1 MQLNFNEKRF
11 RSKCSV
17 SCALDLIGDKWTL
30 LIIRDAMFKGYT
42 SFNQFRNS
50 TEKIASNIL
59 TSRLEKLV
67 LNGILTKTKNPTNQ
81 LKFDYE
87 LTEIGMNLRPVLLAL
102 GNWGFESIDNV
113 NNMKDIIKEYEK
125 RKTEHNNG

>member
-1 MQLNFNEKRF
+1 MQLKFDKRQF

-17 SCALDLIGDKWTL
+17 SCSLDLIGDKWTL

-59 TSRLEKLV
+59 AARLEKLV
-67 LNGILTKTKNPTNQ
+67 SNGILTKTKNPTNQ

-87 LTEIGMNLRPVLLAL
+87 LTDIGLNLRPVLLAL
-102 GNWGFESIDNV
+102 GKWGYESIDNV
-113 NNMKDIIKEYEK
+113 NNMNDVIKEYDQ
-125 RKTEHNNG
+125 N

>member
-1 MQLNFNEKRF
+1 MQLNFDKKKF

-30 LIIRDAMFKGYT
+30 LIIRDALFKEYT

-67 LNGILTKTKNPTNQ
+67 SNGILTKTKNRTNQ
-81 LKFDYE
+81 LKYDYK
-87 LTEIGMNLRPVLLAL
+87 LTDIGMNLKPVLLAL
-102 GNWGFESIDNV
+102 GKWGFESIDNV
-113 NNMKDIIKEYEK
+113 NNMKGIIKEYK
-125 RKTEHNNG
+125 KKKN

>member
-1 MQLNFNEKRF
+1 MQLKFDENKF

-17 SCALDLIGDKWTL
+17 SCTLDLIGDKWTL
-30 LIIRDAMFKGYT
+30 LIIRDSMFNGYT

-67 LNGILTKTKNPTNQ
+67 ANGILTKTKNPTNQ
-81 LKFDYE
+81 LKYDYR
-87 LTEIGMNLRPVLLAL
+87 LTDIGLNLKPILLAM
-102 GNWGFESIDNV
+102 GKWGFESINDV
-113 NNMKDIIKEYEK
+113 NNIEDFI
-125 RKTEHNNG
+125 TEN

>member
-1 MQLNFNEKRF
+1 MQLYFDEEKF

-17 SCALDLIGDKWTL
+17 SCSLDLVGDKWTL

-67 LNGILTKTKNPTNQ
+67 SNGIFTKTKNPTNQ
-81 LKFDYE
+81 LKYDYK
-87 LTEIGMNLRPVLLAL
+87 LTDIGVNLRPVLLAL
-102 GNWGFESIDNV
+102 GKWGFESIDNV
-113 NNMKDIIKEYEK
+113 NNMEDIIKEFEK
-125 RKTEHNNG
+125 KTKHNKV